1 MGAMKAWYME
11 AIELIRQYVMDEYDC
26 EMDDSEFQNL
36 NEVSIVYTTV
46 YTPDEIELPL
56 QVYVDIPNCIIS
68 YYVAGELH
76 RADKYSDSEFLNALY
91 NLDFSA
97 MVGSVEAEL

>member
-11 AIELIRQYVMDEYDC
+11 AVELIRQYVMDEYDC
-26 EMDDSEFQNL
+26 EMDDSEFDNL
-36 NEVSIVYTTV
+36 NEISIAYTSVYTS
-46 YTPDEIELPL
+46 DDIELPL
-56 QVYVDIPNCIIS
+56 QVYVDIPNCTIN

-76 RADKYSDSEFLNALY
+76 RADTYTDEEFLGALA